1 MPLVH
6 PLRELLG
13 DPGARSFQLMGE
25 DLVLI
30 DGPALR
36 EAAAR
41 YESELARTVPADLQ
55 AARERELAGVL
66 REAHVWLKKHNR
78 SLYGRV
84 RGDVARGVRCGFEYP
99 GAGGALLRLCQV
111 RGGGY
116 VALGVRCGFEYPW
129 PVVAIL
135 GICQVLGGVLR
146 SRVYG
151 VVGEIVG
158 RAGIAALSELASG
171 MDDVLLRTNRGIF
184 ADSVPVVLLALRAHA
199 LRRAGERAL
208 ADALLAGPLP
218 ATMDDESR
226 RLAAAVYEG
235 LGVDGGEER
244 FRVLSRVTL
253 QHFAREQAIFSHHM
267 GRGRRRPPRL
277 VAALL
282 ESADVPAPRIV
293 SVRGGRALKF
303 VPYRLP
309 DGFDIH
315 DHDARVEQ
323 FGRAFVRSVTE
334 DLDGYRV
341 AVRYVVERFGQ
352 AGTPS
357 RAAFLDGGSP
367 TSEKAVGAPAR

>member
-84 RGDVARGVRCGFEYP
+84 R
-99 GAGGALLRLCQV
+99 
-111 RGGGY
+111 GY